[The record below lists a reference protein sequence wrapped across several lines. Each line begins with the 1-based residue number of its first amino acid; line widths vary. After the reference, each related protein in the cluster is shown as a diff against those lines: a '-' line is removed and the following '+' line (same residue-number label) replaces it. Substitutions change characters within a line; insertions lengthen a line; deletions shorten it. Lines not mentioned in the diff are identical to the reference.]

1 MKKRYQA
8 NRVYLVRWDDGITKA
23 GYTSER
29 RWRTFELRGAR
40 VLAIWD
46 FPNSASAF
54 RCETAIDAYLW
65 TWPLAWASKAD
76 VDRRLGTGKGG
87 YLECHRVPE
96 DMPDSCLVAM
106 LASIAQPLLGV
117 QCTDGLGRTGLTE
130 KHAQPAEDRSGRNAH
145 EIRAEVD
152 DLWLAQW
159 TPSRGLPQPDR
170 LREIARDSASFED
183 TSAKEALNGIVK
195 GLAE

>member
-106 LASIAQPLLGV
+106 LASIAQPLLGSNAR
-117 QCTDGLGRTGLTE
+117 TD
-130 KHAQPAEDRSGRNAH
+130 
-145 EIRAEVD
+145 
-152 DLWLAQW
+152 
-159 TPSRGLPQPDR
+159 
-170 LREIARDSASFED
+170 
-183 TSAKEALNGIVK
+183 
-195 GLAE
+195 